1 MPSTSITEQKT
12 ALRQAV
18 RARLSAMSPEE
29 REESD
34 GILFR
39 RFLAFPGLAAAR
51 RVLIFYG
58 MGAEPDTAK
67 LIPALLDRGKEVLLP
82 RCLPGHGLEAR
93 RVTGECTLIRHRYGM
108 LEPGEN
114 CPLVKREEIDLIL
127 VPGLCFDRRGYRL
140 GQSGGYYDRYLAGYA
155 GATVGL
161 CRRAVLQDVVPR
173 EAHERP
179 VDLVV
184 TDAEPAPV

>member
-12 ALRQAV
+12 ALRRAV

-39 RFLAFPGLAAAR
+39 RFLALPPLETAD
-51 RVLIFYG
+51 RVLLFYG
-58 MGAEPDTAK
+58 MGTEPDTAR

-82 RCLPGHGLEAR
+82 RCLPGRAMEAR
-93 RVTGECTLIRHRYGM
+93 RVTGESVLIRHRYGM
-108 LEPGEN
+108 LEPGED
-114 CPLVKREEIDLIL
+114 CPLVEREKIGLIL
-127 VPGLCFDRRGYRL
+127 VPGLCFDGWGYRL
-140 GQSGGYYDRYLAGYA
+140 GQGGGYYDRYLAGYT
-155 GATVGL
+155 GVTVGL
-161 CRRAVLQDVVPR
+161 CRRAVLQEAVPR
-173 EAHERP
+173 EPHDHP

-184 TDAEPAPV
+184 TDGEPVPV

>member
-34 GILFR
+34 AILFR
-39 RFLAFPGLAAAR
+39 RFLSLPGLAAAH

-58 MGAEPDTAK
+58 MDTEPDTAR
-67 LIPALLDRGKEVLLP
+67 LIPALLERGKEVLLP
-82 RCLPGHGLEAR
+82 RCLHGHGLEAR
-93 RVTGECTLIRHRYGM
+93 RVTGESALIRHRYGM
-108 LEPGEN
+108 LEPGED
-114 CPLVKREEIDLIL
+114 CPLAEREKIDLIL
-127 VPGLCFDRRGYRL
+127 VPGLCIDRAGYRL
-140 GQSGGYYDRYLAGYA
+140 GQGGGYYDRYLAGYA
-155 GATVGL
+155 GDTVGL
-161 CRRAVLQDVVPR
+161 CRHAVLQDAVPR
-173 EAHERP
+173 ETHDRP

-184 TDAEPAPV
+184 TDGEPVLM

>member
-12 ALRQAV
+12 ALRRAV

-39 RFLAFPGLAAAR
+39 RFLTLPQVAAADKI
-51 RVLIFYG
+51 LLFYG
-58 MGAEPDTAK
+58 MGTEPDTAK
-67 LIPALLDRGKEVLLP
+67 LLPVLLDRGKEVLLP

-93 RVTGECTLIRHRYGM
+93 RLTGESALIRHRYGM
-108 LEPGEN
+108 LEPGED
-114 CPLVKREEIDLIL
+114 CPLVKREDIGLIL
-127 VPGLCFDRRGYRL
+127 VPGLCFDRMGYRL
-140 GQSGGYYDRYLAGYA
+140 GQGGGYYDRYLAGYT
-155 GATVGL
+155 GVTVGL
-161 CRRAVLQDVVPR
+161 CRREVLQDAVPR
-173 EAHERP
+173 EEHDRP

-184 TDAEPAPV
+184 TDGEPVPA